1 MLRRLLLRWLV
12 DAMAVYAAIELI
24 PGIVAGEG
32 WGILFWVALILGLVN
47 ALIAPLLR
55 LLTCPLIILS
65 LGLFTLVINALMLRL
80 TATIATAVGLE
91 FVVTDWVAAFLG
103 ALVISVVSVILSVVL
118 GVDRKRRR
126 R

>member
-1 MLRRLLLRWLV
+1 MLRRLLLRWFV
-12 DAMAVYAAIELI
+12 DAVAVYAAIELI

-32 WGILFWVALILGLVN
+32 WGIVFGVALILGLMN

-55 LLTCPLIILS
+55 FLTCPLIILS
-65 LGLFTLVINALMLRL
+65 LGLFTLVINAIMLRL
-80 TATIATAVGLE
+80 TASIATAVGLD
-91 FVVTDWVAAFLG
+91 FIVQDWIAAFLG
-103 ALVISVVSVILSVVL
+103 ALVISIVSVVLSVVL